1 MHQLE
6 WRVAVCITGR
16 DSVGTRVWVGLLLW
30 ATMCVG
36 ELRLVSQSVL
46 AMYLWI
52 ALFTLPYLYR
62 RAVSPCATFAQPALT
77 RVSWFAAL
85 TQRLAV
91 YTDVLYS
98 TNCSVSL
105 VAGTQTRS

>member
-1 MHQLE
+1 MLCMVSCSGLI
-6 WRVAVCITGR
+6 WDWVCDTGR
-16 DSVGTRVWVGLLLW
+16 DSVGTRVWLGLLLW

-62 RAVSPCATFAQPALT
+62 QAGLACARCHAPAYGLVLFPNMEPVHVPCTLPVMWLIGLSGQE
-77 RVSWFAAL
+77 
-85 TQRLAV
+85 
-91 YTDVLYS
+91 
-98 TNCSVSL
+98 
-105 VAGTQTRS
+105 

>member
-1 MHQLE
+1 MRPAQ
-6 WRVAVCITGR
+6 AGR
-16 DSVGTRVWVGLLLW
+16 DSVGTRVWLGLLLW

-62 RAVSPCATFAQPALT
+62 QARPSCAGFCGRAAHGVTGAHHTAGKGARHAPS
-77 RVSWFAAL
+77 
-85 TQRLAV
+85 
-91 YTDVLYS
+91 
-98 TNCSVSL
+98 SVP
-105 VAGTQTRS
+105 